1 MLSLKCAYA
10 YDSGDGDG
18 LVVHCIVPLFSSWND
33 NNDNDD
39 DSDDDNDGLV
49 VHCAP
54 V

>member
-1 MLSLKCAYA
+1 MLMI
-10 YDSGDGDG
+10 
-18 LVVHCIVPLFSSWND
+18 VVMVMVWWFIVPLFNSWND
-33 NNDNDD
+33 INDNDD

>member
-1 MLSLKCAYA
+1 MLMI
-10 YDSGDGDG
+10 
-18 LVVHCIVPLFSSWND
+18 VVMVMTWRYIVPLFNSWND

>member
-1 MLSLKCAYA
+1 MLMI
-10 YDSGDGDG
+10 
-18 LVVHCIVPLFSSWND
+18 VVMVMAWMFIAPLFNSWND
-33 NNDNDD
+33 IDDNDD

>member
-18 LVVHCIVPLFSSWND
+18 LVVHCALVSSWNED
-33 NNDNDD
+33 NDNDD

>member
-10 YDSGDGDG
+10 YDRGGGYG
-18 LVVHCIVPLFSSWND
+18 LIVYWNV

>member
-1 MLSLKCAYA
+1 MLMI
-10 YDSGDGDG
+10 
-18 LVVHCIVPLFSSWND
+18 VVMVMARWFIVPLFNSWND